1 MYLFCIFGSYVYDMF
16 SACVCVWC
24 RFVRRS
30 LLRMTMWAYD
40 ITGQEKMMFEG
51 DESPTI
57 LSLTRRG
64 ISSSPGI
71 SVRIHPILRI
81 LRQCDDSEENEEGEC
96 RETAR

>member
-1 MYLFCIFGSYVYDMF
+1 MLLRGLLSLHVPFLYFFGSYVYDMF

-57 LSLTRRG
+57 LSLTGRG

-71 SVRIHPILRI
+71 TLYLES
-81 LRQCDDSEENEEGEC
+81 
-96 RETAR
+96 

>member
-57 LSLTRRG
+57 LSLTGRG
-64 ISSSPGI
+64 ISSSP
-71 SVRIHPILRI
+71 RI

-96 RETAR
+96 RETAG

>member
-1 MYLFCIFGSYVYDMF
+1 
-16 SACVCVWC
+16 
-24 RFVRRS
+24 
-30 LLRMTMWAYD
+30 MWAYD

-57 LSLTRRG
+57 LSLTGRG

-81 LRQCDDSEENEEGEC
+81 LRQCDDSEKTRKVSVEKQHVDGNPLIKFLL
-96 RETAR
+96 TDHI